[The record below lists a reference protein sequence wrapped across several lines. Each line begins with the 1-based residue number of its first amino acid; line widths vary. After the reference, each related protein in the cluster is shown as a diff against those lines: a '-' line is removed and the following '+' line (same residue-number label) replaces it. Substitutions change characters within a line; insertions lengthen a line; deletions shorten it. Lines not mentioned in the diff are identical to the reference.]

1 MEENIREAMTAAHDN
16 MQEKMQEKV
25 AEVKNTLDSLEG
37 TSRAN
42 RFTVTGYTIY
52 NAVLLVCYLAEV
64 IKGSRTGGY
73 FAIFAAL
80 SILPLAAIWIEYKR
94 NPASENL
101 KRILIYSYAVFY
113 TFTIFTTVSPVAFV
127 YGALVSLF
135 VIVYGEKRLSFGAAG
150 GIFLLNLIHVIYM
163 AANGMITP
171 QDLPNVEIR
180 IGFTLLFALF
190 MVMATNVII
199 SNNEAKMKAITQEKE
214 SVSAMLEQILE
225 ISENMIGDI
234 LTVSEKMTTLEDSV
248 TKTKASMEE
257 VTNGTN
263 DTADSVQSQLLKT
276 EEIQQVIERVEH
288 VSDTIESDMDEASKK
303 VATELDKLTAY
314 ASQMQGI
321 VDIIGNITD
330 QTSLLSLNAS
340 IEAARV
346 GEAGKGFAVVASE
359 ISALADQTQEATVN
373 IAELIGNIS
382 EELTEVVNVVSYLI
396 DNNKLQSIAATETAS
411 SFETIASRT
420 QDIHQLTEELTG
432 LVSSLAQSNEAIV
445 DSIQTISAATEEVT
459 AHSSVTLESSEENSS
474 IVVEVGDIVGELQAL
489 AERLSALS

>member
-1 MEENIREAMTAAHDN
+1 MA
-16 MQEKMQEKV
+16 
-25 AEVKNTLDSLEG
+25 G
-37 TSRAN
+37 TMGRL
-42 RFTVTGYTIY
+42 TVGVTGLQTSQYALNATAHNLINTQTEGYTRQQ
-52 NAVLLVCYLAEV
+52 VLL
-64 IKGSRTGGY
+64 TDQ
-73 FAIFAAL
+73 
-80 SILPLAAIWIEYKR
+80 
-94 NPASENL
+94 
-101 KRILIYSYAVFY
+101 SYN
-113 TFTIFTTVSPVAFV
+113 
-127 YGALVSLF
+127 
-135 VIVYGEKRLSFGAAG
+135 R
-150 GIFLLNLIHVIYM
+150 
-163 AANGMITP
+163 
-171 QDLPNVEIR
+171 
-180 IGFTLLFALF
+180 
-190 MVMATNVII
+190 
-199 SNNEAKMKAITQEKE
+199 
-214 SVSAMLEQILE
+214 
-225 ISENMIGDI
+225 
-234 LTVSEKMTTLEDSV
+234 
-248 TKTKASMEE
+248 
-257 VTNGTN
+257 
-263 DTADSVQSQLLKT
+263 
-276 EEIQQVIERVEH
+276 
-288 VSDTIESDMDEASKK
+288 
-303 VATELDKLTAY
+303 VATDSYYINNVGMGVVTAQIRQVRDQFADDTYRTESGRMSYYKLTAY

>member
-1 MEENIREAMTAAHDN
+1 
-16 MQEKMQEKV
+16 
-25 AEVKNTLDSLEG
+25 
-37 TSRAN
+37 
-42 RFTVTGYTIY
+42 
-52 NAVLLVCYLAEV
+52 
-64 IKGSRTGGY
+64 
-73 FAIFAAL
+73 
-80 SILPLAAIWIEYKR
+80 
-94 NPASENL
+94 
-101 KRILIYSYAVFY
+101 
-113 TFTIFTTVSPVAFV
+113 
-127 YGALVSLF
+127 
-135 VIVYGEKRLSFGAAG
+135 
-150 GIFLLNLIHVIYM
+150 
-163 AANGMITP
+163 
-171 QDLPNVEIR
+171 
-180 IGFTLLFALF
+180 
-190 MVMATNVII
+190 
-199 SNNEAKMKAITQEKE
+199 
-214 SVSAMLEQILE
+214 MLEQILE

-288 VSDTIESDMDEASKK
+288 VSDTIESDMDEASKEVAQGKNKIDELISQVETSDEASKK

-340 IEAARV
+340 IETARV

-373 IAELIGNIS
+373 IAEFIGNIS